1 MKRKIVTAIIA
12 GMLVVGSAVPAYATP
27 TNSQVNQVRDEY
39 AELGQKIS
47 DIQNKISD
55 LNVKIE
61 PLVQST
67 LR

>member
-39 AELGQKIS
+39 DELGQKIP
-47 DIQNKISD
+47 DIQNKSFS
-55 LNVKIE
+55 L
-61 PLVQST
+61 
-67 LR
+67 